1 MLAKLAFGNLRKSIR
16 DYAVYFVTLVLGV
29 AVFYAFNTISDQAD
43 FLKPEYG
50 DLIGMLGDILMGL
63 TVFLALVL
71 GFLMVYANN
80 YLVRR
85 RKQELGL
92 YQVLGMRRSQVS
104 GILTLE
110 TLMASLVSLGV
121 GLLVGV
127 LLSQV
132 LVFVTAALFHE
143 QVTAFQFRFSFEA
156 LGLTLLCFGIMF
168 VVMLLLNLA
177 SSMRRQLDMLSRGDR
192 SNFTGHLQC
201 PHAEV
206 NGKTLGVIG
215 AGHIGKEVI
224 LVARTLDMEVLAYSR
239 TPKDDGV
246 CYVGLDELLSR
257 SDFVSLHC
265 PLSDQTRHL
274 INADTLAKMKPTACL
289 INTSRGALVDEPAL
303 IAALQNGVI
312 AGAGLDVQE
321 TEPPAADNPLYDMD
335 NVILTPHMGWKGL
348 ETRQRLVALLAGN
361 IRSYLEGRPIHVVS

>member
-1 MLAKLAFGNLRKSIR
+1 MEKGKSQ
-16 DYAVYFVTLVLGV
+16 FVG
-29 AVFYAFNTISDQAD
+29 
-43 FLKPEYG
+43 PE
-50 DLIGMLGDILMGL
+50 LM
-63 TVFLALVL
+63 
-71 GFLMVYANN
+71 
-80 YLVRR
+80 
-85 RKQELGL
+85 
-92 YQVLGMRRSQVS
+92 
-104 GILTLE
+104 
-110 TLMASLVSLGV
+110 
-121 GLLVGV
+121 
-127 LLSQV
+127 
-132 LVFVTAALFHE
+132 
-143 QVTAFQFRFSFEA
+143 
-156 LGLTLLCFGIMF
+156 
-168 VVMLLLNLA
+168 
-177 SSMRRQLDMLSRGDR
+177 
-192 SNFTGHLQC
+192 
-201 PHAEV
+201 
-206 NGKTLGVIG
+206 GKTLGVIG

-224 LVARTLDMEVLAYSR
+224 RVARALDMEVLAYSR

-348 ETRQRLVALLAGN
+348 ETRQRLVALLTGN

>member
-1 MLAKLAFGNLRKSIR
+1 MKIVILDGYTEN
-16 DYAVYFVTLVLGV
+16 
-29 AVFYAFNTISDQAD
+29 
-43 FLKPEYG
+43 PG
-50 DLIGMLGDILMGL
+50 DLSWAG
-63 TVFLALVL
+63 
-71 GFLMVYANN
+71 
-80 YLVRR
+80 
-85 RKQELGL
+85 
-92 YQVLGMRRSQVS
+92 
-104 GILTLE
+104 
-110 TLMASLVSLGV
+110 
-121 GLLVGV
+121 
-127 LLSQV
+127 
-132 LVFVTAALFHE
+132 
-143 QVTAFQFRFSFEA
+143 FEA
-156 LGLTLLCFGIMF
+156 LGEVTVYDRTPFTQGDGEVVRRAKGAEALLVNKVPLSAETLEKLAPHLKYIGMLATGYNVVDIAAAKRLGIT
-168 VVMLLLNLA
+168 VCNIPAYSTQRVAHTAVMLLLNLA

-224 LVARTLDMEVLAYSR
+224 RVARALDMEVLAYSR

>member
-168 VVMLLLNLA
+168 VVMLLLNL
-177 SSMRRQLDMLSRGDR
+177 R
-192 SNFTGHLQC
+192 
-201 PHAEV
+201 
-206 NGKTLGVIG
+206 TLGKV
-215 AGHIGKEVI
+215 K
-224 LVARTLDMEVLAYSR
+224 
-239 TPKDDGV
+239 
-246 CYVGLDELLSR
+246 
-257 SDFVSLHC
+257 
-265 PLSDQTRHL
+265 
-274 INADTLAKMKPTACL
+274 
-289 INTSRGALVDEPAL
+289 LVDL
-303 IAALQNGVI
+303 M
-312 AGAGLDVQE
+312 GAE
-321 TEPPAADNPLYDMD
+321 HDNESMKVRSLPL
-335 NVILTPHMGWKGL
+335 
-348 ETRQRLVALLAGN
+348 
-361 IRSYLEGRPIHVVS
+361 